1 MDDKNRTLLA
11 ILLSVAIIMVY
22 TQLVL
27 APNSKR
33 SATPAPTPLP
43 AYPVSQVTS
52 GNPAAANTASQSLG
66 APSSQASAI
75 AATVQ
80 THPSSAEISAAP
92 HTIVVTDKFSI
103 DITHLGGR
111 LRSATLNG
119 YALHPKSEALYDLVV
134 SSDGAPLPL
143 ALVTSTW
150 SDDYVMYTLEAVT
163 GAFEQSGNRLVL
175 KTSGD
180 GSVVLKGKLPSGA
193 TVTKTFH
200 FLPQTYLVSLDI
212 SSDAIAPDNSPLWL
226 EWAHSVSKDDPE
238 ARLQQRH
245 ITVMSAD
252 EKVKHTPVEKVVA
265 PITELGNARWI
276 TFADKYFMATVIG
289 GAEQSGAARV
299 GLEGHTY
306 LSRLATSP
314 RGGAYKLYL
323 GPKDYTALAQVGFQ
337 LEKNI
342 DLGMFTFLAR
352 PILGGIRWL
361 YALLGNYG
369 LAIIAG
375 TIILKLAFLPLTK
388 ASYESMQKMSVIQ
401 PEIKALRERI
411 KDASQ
416 LNQEVMAL
424 YKRHGVNPAQ
434 GCLPILIQIPVFLG
448 LYNALLNALEMRH
461 APFALWI
468 QDLSSPE
475 RLLIFG
481 IPIPLMILLM
491 GASMFYQQYT
501 TPSAMDASQRRIFLA
516 MPIMFTVSF
525 IIFPMPS
532 GLTLYWLVNNLIS
545 IVQQVSLRSARISSP
560 YRVTALAGLAIFG
573 FGYVLHLF

>member
-33 SATPAPTPLP
+33 PAAPAPVP
-43 AYPVSQVTS
+43 AYPVNQTNPNATAGSTNVAASAPTGSAQT
-52 GNPAAANTASQSLG
+52 NPAA
-66 APSSQASAI
+66 I
-75 AATVQ
+75 AAQ
-80 THPSSAEISAAP
+80 PHPSLAEINAAP
-92 HTIVVTDKFSI
+92 HTIVVTDKFSF

-111 LRSATLNG
+111 LRSATLSG
-119 YALHPKSEALYDLVV
+119 YALHPKSEALYDLVIAE
-134 SSDGAPLPL
+134 DGAPLPL
-143 ALVTSTW
+143 ALVTTTW
-150 SDDYVMYTLEAVT
+150 SDDHVLYALDSIT
-163 GAFEQSGNRLVL
+163 GSFDRVGNRLIL
-175 KTSGD
+175 QASGE
-180 GSVVLKGKLPSGA
+180 GSLVFKGSLPGGA
-193 TVTKTFH
+193 TVSKTFR
-200 FLPQTYLVSLDI
+200 FLPQTYLVSLEV
-212 SSDAIAPDNSPLWL
+212 SSDAATPDNSPVWL
-226 EWAHSVSKDDPE
+226 EWAHTVPRDDPE

-252 EKVKHTPVEKVVA
+252 EKVKHTPIEKITA
-265 PITELGNARWI
+265 PITDLGTSRWVS
-276 TFADKYFMATVIG
+276 FADKYFMATIIDATDKSGLARIG
-289 GAEQSGAARV
+289 F
-299 GLEGHTY
+299 EGHTY
-306 LSRLATSP
+306 LSRLATTP
-314 RGGAYKLYL
+314 RGGSYKLFL
-323 GPKDYTALAQVGFQ
+323 GPKDYGALSQVGYQ

-352 PILGGIRWL
+352 PILVGIRWL

-388 ASYESMQKMSVIQ
+388 ASYESMQKMAVIQ
-401 PEIKALRERI
+401 PEVKALRERI

-434 GCLPILIQIPVFLG
+434 GCLPVLIQIPVFLG

-468 QDLSSPE
+468 QDLSAPE
-475 RLLIFG
+475 RLLILG

-501 TPSAMDASQRRIFLA
+501 TPSAMDAAQRRIFLA

>member
-33 SATPAPTPLP
+33 VAAPVPAP
-43 AYPVSQVTS
+43 AYPVNQSAPSNVAGSTIAAP
-52 GNPAAANTASQSLG
+52 NTAAAGTQTN
-66 APSSQASAI
+66 PI
-75 AATVQ
+75 AAPLQ
-80 THPSSAEISAAP
+80 AHPSTAEINAAP
-92 HTIVVTDKFSI
+92 HTIVITDKFSL
-103 DITHLGGR
+103 DISHLGGR
-111 LRSATLNG
+111 LRAATLSG
-119 YALHPKSEALYDLVV
+119 YALHPKSEALYDLVMA
-134 SSDGAPLPL
+134 SEGAPLPL

-150 SDDYVMYTLEAVT
+150 TDDYVMYQLDSIT
-163 GAFEQSGNRLVL
+163 GAFDHAGNRLVL
-175 KTSGD
+175 Q
-180 GSVVLKGKLPSGA
+180 GSAEGSIVLKGKLPNGT
-193 TVTKTFH
+193 TVSKTFR
-200 FLPQTYLVSLDI
+200 FLPQSYVVSLDV
-212 SSDAIAPDNSPLWL
+212 SSDAAAPDNSPIWL
-226 EWAHSVSKDDPE
+226 EWAHTVLKDDPE

-245 ITVMSAD
+245 ISVMSAE
-252 EKVKHTPVEKVVA
+252 EKVKHTPIEKVTA

-276 TFADKYFMATVIG
+276 TFADKYFMATIID
-289 GAEQSGAARV
+289 GAERSGLARI

-306 LSRLATSP
+306 LTRLASSP
-314 RGGAYKLYL
+314 RGGSYKVFL
-323 GPKDYTALAQVGFQ
+323 GPKDYGALSQVGYE

-352 PILGGIRWL
+352 PILSGIRLL

-375 TIILKLAFLPLTK
+375 TIILKLGFLPLTK
-388 ASYESMQKMSVIQ
+388 ASYESMQKMAVIQ
-401 PEIKALRERI
+401 PEVKALRERI

-434 GCLPILIQIPVFLG
+434 GCLPVLIQIPVFLG

-468 QDLSSPE
+468 QDLSAPE
-475 RLLIFG
+475 RLLILG
-481 IPIPLMILLM
+481 VPIPLMILLM

-501 TPSAMDASQRRIFLA
+501 TPSAMDATQRRVFLA

-545 IVQQVSLRSARISSP
+545 IVQQVSLRSTRISSP
-560 YRVTALAGLAIFG
+560 YRVTTLAGLAIFG